1 MALLKK
7 IDELNPLNRPDFGM
21 CSWKISQTSAV
32 AGRTRI
38 YGRKK
43 VQLAT
48 RKHRSGGQ
56 ISRVS
61 SDSLI
66 KLWVSVFEGE
76 ILCSLPEWTTTP
88 SRCNYSNIRA
98 HLRLASDV

>member
-7 IDELNPLNRPDFGM
+7 IDELNPLNRPDFGNR
-21 CSWKISQTSAV
+21 SWKISQTSAV

-56 ISRVS
+56 ISCVN

-66 KLWVSVFEGE
+66 KLWVWVFEGE
-76 ILCSLPEWTTTP
+76 IPCSLRQNGLHPF
-88 SRCNYSNIRA
+88 R
-98 HLRLASDV
+98 

>member
-56 ISRVS
+56 ISCVN

-66 KLWVSVFEGE
+66 ELWVWVFEGE
-76 ILCSLPEWTTTP
+76 IPCSLRQNGLHPF
-88 SRCNYSNIRA
+88 R
-98 HLRLASDV
+98 

>member
-32 AGRTRI
+32 AGRTLI

-66 KLWVSVFEGE
+66 KLSIGPSPM
-76 ILCSLPEWTTTP
+76 LQLSLHSPG
-88 SRCNYSNIRA
+88 
-98 HLRLASDV
+98 

>member
-66 KLWVSVFEGE
+66 KLSIVPIAHVAAVAPQSGM
-76 ILCSLPEWTTTP
+76 TP
-88 SRCNYSNIRA
+88 SCKNI
-98 HLRLASDV
+98 VV